1 MTTMETTMESA
12 MEELKPLPARS
23 VVLSLL
29 LGAVPH
35 RMSPAE
41 LTRAGEHFGIPAAT
55 IRVALTRA
63 VAAGDLRRDGSHY
76 VLGDRLLARQRRQDE
91 AVEDAE
97 LPWDGTW
104 ETAVIVVTGRSAAE
118 RAALRDSLARARLA
132 ELREGVW
139 MRPANLRR
147 AASYAD
153 DPALTCLN
161 STPDR
166 DPAVL
171 AARLWDLGGWATTGL
186 SIVRLLERTRDQAPR
201 LAVAAH
207 LVRHV
212 ATDPLLPPALLPPGW
227 PGTELRATYAA
238 YQVELRELGVTAS
251 RPRTCDAHALPC
263 SLSRRTAR
271 PPAMVGPAHPLGCG

>member
-1 MTTMETTMESA
+1 MEST

-91 AVEDAE
+91 GVEDAE

-118 RAALRDSLARARLA
+118 RGALRESLGRARLA

-147 AASYAD
+147 TASYAD
-153 DPALTCLN
+153 DPVLTCLR
-161 STPDR
+161 STPAG

-171 AARLWDLGGWATTGL
+171 TAQLWDLVAWAGTGRSL
-186 SIVRLLERTRDQAPR
+186 LRLLERTRQPPER
-201 LAVAAH
+201 LAVAAQV
-207 LVRHV
+207 VRHLSS
-212 ATDPLLPPALLPPGW
+212 DPLLPLSLLPQAW
-227 PGTELRATYAA
+227 PGFELRAEYAA
-238 YQVELRELGVTAS
+238 YQAELRELGVTVS
-251 RPRTCDAHALPC
+251 
-263 SLSRRTAR
+263 
-271 PPAMVGPAHPLGCG
+271 

>member
-1 MTTMETTMESA
+1 MA
-12 MEELKPLPARS
+12 VMEELKPLPARS

-63 VAAGDLRRDGSHY
+63 VAAGDLRRDGSDY

-118 RAALRDSLARARLA
+118 RAALRESLGRARLA

-147 AASYAD
+147 AASYGD
-153 DPALTCLN
+153 DPVLTCLQA
-161 STPDR
+161 TPAG

-171 AARLWDLGGWATTGL
+171 AAQLWDLDAWSETGRSL
-186 SIVRLLERTRDQAPR
+186 LRLLERTRHPADR
-201 LAVAAH
+201 LAVAAQV
-207 LVRHV
+207 VRHL
-212 ATDPLLPPALLPPGW
+212 TSDPLLPPSLLPPDW
-227 PGTELRATYAA
+227 PGAELRAEYAA
-238 YQVELRELGVTAS
+238 YQAELR
-251 RPRTCDAHALPC
+251 
-263 SLSRRTAR
+263 AR
-271 PPAMVGPAHPLGCG
+271 WA